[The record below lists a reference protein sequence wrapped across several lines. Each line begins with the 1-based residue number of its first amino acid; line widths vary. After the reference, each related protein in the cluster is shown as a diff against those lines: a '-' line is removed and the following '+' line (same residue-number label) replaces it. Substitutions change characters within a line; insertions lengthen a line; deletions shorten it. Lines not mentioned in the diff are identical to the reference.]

1 MTLFLM
7 NKEIFTKLAKLFNDN
22 GYRLFMIGGTTRDY
36 LLNKEVYDYDF
47 VSDATP
53 EEMSKFL
60 LDANY
65 HFAKFGSV
73 RTKVD
78 GIHVDITTLR
88 VEGEYLDSRHPS
100 KIEYVKEIEKDYVR
114 RDFTINAIYM
124 DENFKIIDPSNGLK
138 DLKKGIIRFIGDPTK
153 RIKEDPLRILRAERF
168 AKKLN
173 FIIEPKSLEAIENNR
188 QLLAKINPDKIKEE
202 ERKNSIK

>member
-1 MTLFLM
+1 M

-124 DENFKIIDPSNGLK
+124 DENFKIIDPSNGTE

-202 ERKNSIK
+202 ERKKSIK